1 MPMDFSEAS
10 QLLWLHLQPL
20 NADIAFVAPIPGLSA
35 ETLVLGMVLVAFAQ
49 DPSAVDG
56 FRVDSCC
63 APLFGVMFV
72 RWRYAQVLWPIVL
85 GFPEVFCHQ
94 DHQKRRPA
102 SFFLFLSGDR

>member
-35 ETLVLGMVLVAFAQ
+35 ETFVLGMVLVAFAQ

-56 FRVDSCC
+56 FLVDSCC
-63 APLFGVMFV
+63 APFFAVLFV
-72 RWRYAQVLWPIVL
+72 RWPFARLRLFI
-85 GFPEVFCHQ
+85 FTDFFEVICNRCHQ
-94 DHQKRRPA
+94 NGRPA
-102 SFFLFLSGDR
+102 FF